1 MQRWGWG
8 EDMEKTDASEES
20 LSPVVAFFTDEETK
34 LSLIIFG
41 IALLLI
47 TSRVYYSLAIKDSEV
62 HDEARFLDE
71 WALTFAEE
79 STTYSETVLLGDGG
93 EEDVPFTIDTSSF
106 SDGYRIGLVEV
117 SVSYTETNEAIGD
130 DPCDS
135 VQASMVQ
142 STYPAQWTDENN
154 TLNGGS
160 TSCETIELR
169 LQTYPGYDGASY
181 TRMAHNE
188 VIALDEWYEEGLGVG
203 VLEVNV
209 RLDVQQS
216 QLPTQDDDNDETVQI
231 EVRVVAFKAS
241 AEKLT

>member
-1 MQRWGWG
+1 
-8 EDMEKTDASEES
+8 MEKKDAPEES
-20 LSPVVAFFTDEETK
+20 ISPVVAFFTDEETK
-34 LSLIIFG
+34 ISLVVF
-41 IALLLI
+41 AFSLLLI
-47 TSRVYYSLAIKDSEV
+47 TSRVYYSLAIKDSGV

-71 WALTFAEE
+71 WTLTFTEE
-79 STTYSETVLLGDGG
+79 STTFSETILLGDGG
-93 EEDVPFTIDTSSF
+93 EEDVPFTIDSSSF
-106 SDGYRIGLVEV
+106 SDGYRIGVVEV
-117 SVSYTETNEAIGD
+117 LVSYTETNQAIGD

-169 LQTYPGYDGASY
+169 LQTYPGYDGISY

-188 VIALDEWYEEGLGVG
+188 VIALDEWYEEGLGLG
-203 VLEVNV
+203 VLEINV

-216 QLPTQDDDNDETVQI
+216 QIPTQDNDNDETVQI
-231 EVRVVAFKAS
+231 EVRAIAFKAN
-241 AEKLT
+241 AEKFM